1 MIKQGIL
8 KISVFIFL
16 ISLTICSANAQ
27 NARYLIIKG
36 LLLSEKIS
44 SDSSS
49 IQISKKSTDKPI
61 VAPIA
66 RDGRFR
72 LELDYN
78 SEYKLTFCKKGH
90 FAKTIIVNT
99 EIPQTASRQVTG
111 SDYFLMAVKLF
122 SDIQNPENFYPG
134 NQVQHVSY
142 FPNTNSFRRVP
153 TVLDYEYVEKVAS
166 PVGVSPAAGVRQK
179 SQNYQLF

>member
-1 MIKQGIL
+1 MKQGIL
-8 KISVFIFL
+8 KISVLIFMIL
-16 ISLTICSANAQ
+16 ISVYSASAQ
-27 NARYLIIKG
+27 NTRYLIIKG
-36 LLLSEKIS
+36 LLLSEKNS
-44 SDSSS
+44 ADSSS
-49 IQISKKSTDKPI
+49 IQISKKSAEKSV
-61 VAPIA
+61 VAPIGH
-66 RDGRFR
+66 DGRFR

-99 EIPQTASRQVTG
+99 EVPQRTAHEING
-111 SDYFLMAVKLF
+111 SAYFLMAVKLF

-153 TVLDYEYVEKVAS
+153 TVLDYEFVEKTSSSLGAK
-166 PVGVSPAAGVRQK
+166 QK
-179 SQNYQLF
+179 SQNYQFF

>member
-8 KISVFIFL
+8 KIGMFTFL
-16 ISLTICSANAQ
+16 ISLTICAANAQ

-36 LLLSEKIS
+36 LLLSENVS
-44 SDSSS
+44 DDSSS
-49 IQISKKSTDKPI
+49 IQISKKNADKPI

-78 SEYKLTFCKKGH
+78 SEYKLIFCKKGH
-90 FAKTIIVNT
+90 LAKTIIINT
-99 EIPQTASRQVTG
+99 EIPQRALRQFTG
-111 SDYFLMAVKLF
+111 SEYFLMAVKLF

-134 NQVQHVSY
+134 NQVQRISY
-142 FPNTNSFRRVP
+142 FANTNSFRRVP
-153 TVLDYEYVEKVAS
+153 TVLDYEYVEKGAS
-166 PVGVSPAAGVRQK
+166 ANGVSPAAGLKQK